1 MVWGLVGWSAT
12 YWTLSASQG
21 GVRPMPGSELVATEP
36 PTSDA
41 QTVAR
46 ALGTVAPL
54 SSSAVTVARYK
65 LLGVAAGPQGVA
77 LIAVDDQPGRP
88 YRLHAIL
95 PDDAQLVALGRDTAT
110 LRLSDGQVLN
120 LRVPAPVSDGASVV
134 AMPPEPPLV
143 IGNEQAQVQD
153 QMAVEATAERTAVRG
168 RKADAGGRIERSK
181 DALNSDT
188 AQTLER
194 LD

>member
-1 MVWGLVGWSAT
+1 
-12 YWTLSASQG
+12 
-21 GVRPMPGSELVATEP
+21 VATEP

-41 QTVAR
+41 QTIAR
-46 ALGTVAPL
+46 ALGTFAPL

-77 LIAVDDQPGRP
+77 LIAVDEQPGRP
-88 YRLHAIL
+88 YRLHATL

-120 LRVPAPVSDGASVV
+120 LRVPAPVSDGAASV
-134 AMPPEPPLV
+134 AAAPPEPPMV
-143 IGNEQAQVQD
+143 ISNEQAQLQG
-153 QMAVEATAERTAVRG
+153 QMATEAAAEHQAVRG
-168 RKADAGGRIERSK
+168 RKADLGGRIERSK
-181 DALNSDT
+181 DALSSET
-188 AQTLER
+188 AQTSER

>member
-1 MVWGLVGWSAT
+1 MS
-12 YWTLSASQG
+12 G
-21 GVRPMPGSELVATEP
+21 GELVATEP

-41 QTVAR
+41 QTIAR
-46 ALGTVAPL
+46 ALGTFAPL
-54 SSSAVTVARYK
+54 FSSAVTVARYK

-77 LIAVDDQPGRP
+77 LIAVDEQPGRP
-88 YRLHAIL
+88 YRLHATL

-120 LRVPAPVSDGASVV
+120 LRVPAPVSDGAASV
-134 AMPPEPPLV
+134 AAAPPELPMV
-143 IGNEQAQVQD
+143 ISNEQAQFQG
-153 QMAVEATAERTAVRG
+153 QMAIDAAPEHQTVRG
-168 RKADAGGRIERSK
+168 RKADLGGRIERSK
-181 DALNSDT
+181 DALNSET

>member
-1 MVWGLVGWSAT
+1 MS
-12 YWTLSASQG
+12 G
-21 GVRPMPGSELVATEP
+21 GELVATEP

-41 QTVAR
+41 QTIAR
-46 ALGTVAPL
+46 ALGTFAPL

-77 LIAVDDQPGRP
+77 LIAVDEQPGRP
-88 YRLHAIL
+88 YRLHATL

-120 LRVPAPVSDGASVV
+120 LRVPGPAPVSGGASV
-134 AMPPEPPLV
+134 AAAPPELPMV
-143 IGNEQAQVQD
+143 ISNEQAQFQG
-153 QMAVEATAERTAVRG
+153 QMAIDAAPEHQTVRG
-168 RKADAGGRIERSK
+168 RKADLGGRIERSK
-181 DALNSDT
+181 DALNSET

>member
-1 MVWGLVGWSAT
+1 
-12 YWTLSASQG
+12 
-21 GVRPMPGSELVATEP
+21 MPGSELVATEP

-46 ALGTVAPL
+46 ALGTFAPL
-54 SSSAVTVARYK
+54 SSNAVMVARYK

-77 LIAVDDQPGRP
+77 LIAVDEQPGRP
-88 YRLHAIL
+88 YRLHATL

-120 LRVPAPVSDGASVV
+120 LRVPAPVSDGASVAV
-134 AMPPEPPLV
+134 VPPEPPMV
-143 IGNEQAQVQD
+143 ISNEHAQVQG
-153 QMAVEATAERTAVRG
+153 QMATEATVEHPAVRG
-168 RKADAGGRIERSK
+168 RKADLGGRIERSK
-181 DALNSDT
+181 DALNSET
-188 AQTLER
+188 AQTSER